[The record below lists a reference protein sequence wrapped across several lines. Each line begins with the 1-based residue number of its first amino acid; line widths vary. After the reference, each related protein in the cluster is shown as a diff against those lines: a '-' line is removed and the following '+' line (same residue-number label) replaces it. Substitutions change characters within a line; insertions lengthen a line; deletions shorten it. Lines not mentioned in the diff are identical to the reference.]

1 MIVFPIFCL
10 LLQNIGNF
18 FLSLSFKKFEKEKK
32 ADLNRKM
39 NKIAFSKLLKQQKS
53 EEKRTRSVFKTR
65 TLLTVEMQT
74 KCKKTNHCQNSCQ

>member
-39 NKIAFSKLLKQQKS
+39 NKIAFSKTTEIRRKENK
-53 EEKRTRSVFKTR
+53 
-65 TLLTVEMQT
+65 
-74 KCKKTNHCQNSCQ
+74 KCSRRELF